1 MKKFYDLIIQK
12 FILILIC
19 SILCISAISIFTIHQ
34 RILPKIN
41 QLAKNHINTQVSDI
55 NLWFQFNREIIRQ
68 FATRFTDEELTE
80 DNHEEILY
88 LLTQYK
94 NDSNIQYE
102 SLGYI
107 TLSGNKY
114 LTDLSEFNVSDR
126 SYFKELQDSQ
136 KDVVISDVI
145 ASKSNEEQI
154 VLIVSK
160 VYDKDKNV
168 KGYISAALK
177 TEYIS
182 NLITNIAKD
191 FHVYI
196 TNSNGNVVLGDTKV
210 VADGTRYEKNLI
222 SNPNWTYVL
231 EIPSSY
237 YMNTILE
244 TIALITIVTVL
255 IILITLLL
263 VQKIVTEFVSPLQRL
278 ETVMSK
284 AKDGLLEKSNE
295 TTNIKEFYTLNS
307 SYNTMIDEIHQLLEE
322 VKEKEHQRNEAD
334 NRAMYAQIKPHF
346 LYNTLETIQAMAF
359 DHDDE
364 DVEQAIHD
372 LAVFF
377 RIGLSDNRQII
388 TLEEEIMHV
397 KSYLNIQKLRYHDI
411 LNDEWDIDNSLLKRP
426 FLKFTL
432 QPLVENAIYH
442 GVKLLNKSSTIH
454 IRVYAENDAI
464 AIDVCNAYHEIDQEH
479 IRQINEALK
488 KADIPDNNLGYG
500 LFNVN
505 ARIKH
510 QYGNEYGVILSAEN
524 HIFKSYMT
532 QPGEMK

>member
-1 MKKFYDLIIQK
+1 M
-12 FILILIC
+12 
-19 SILCISAISIFTIHQ
+19 
-34 RILPKIN
+34 
-41 QLAKNHINTQVSDI
+41 
-55 NLWFQFNREIIRQ
+55 
-68 FATRFTDEELTE
+68 
-80 DNHEEILY
+80 
-88 LLTQYK
+88 
-94 NDSNIQYE
+94 
-102 SLGYI
+102 
-107 TLSGNKY
+107 
-114 LTDLSEFNVSDR
+114 
-126 SYFKELQDSQ
+126 
-136 KDVVISDVI
+136 
-145 ASKSNEEQI
+145 
-154 VLIVSK
+154 
-160 VYDKDKNV
+160 
-168 KGYISAALK
+168 
-177 TEYIS
+177 
-182 NLITNIAKD
+182 
-191 FHVYI
+191 
-196 TNSNGNVVLGDTKV
+196 
-210 VADGTRYEKNLI
+210 
-222 SNPNWTYVL
+222 
-231 EIPSSY
+231 
-237 YMNTILE
+237 
-244 TIALITIVTVL
+244 
-255 IILITLLL
+255 
-263 VQKIVTEFVSPLQRL
+263 QRL

-411 LNDEWDIDNSLLKRP
+411 LNDEWNIDNSLLKRP

-442 GVKLLNKSSTIH
+442 GVKLLNKSSTVH
-454 IRVYAENDAI
+454 IRVYAEDDAI

-479 IRQINEALK
+479 ICQINEALK

>member
-1 MKKFYDLIIQK
+1 
-12 FILILIC
+12 
-19 SILCISAISIFTIHQ
+19 
-34 RILPKIN
+34 
-41 QLAKNHINTQVSDI
+41 
-55 NLWFQFNREIIRQ
+55 
-68 FATRFTDEELTE
+68 
-80 DNHEEILY
+80 
-88 LLTQYK
+88 
-94 NDSNIQYE
+94 
-102 SLGYI
+102 
-107 TLSGNKY
+107 
-114 LTDLSEFNVSDR
+114 
-126 SYFKELQDSQ
+126 
-136 KDVVISDVI
+136 
-145 ASKSNEEQI
+145 
-154 VLIVSK
+154 
-160 VYDKDKNV
+160 
-168 KGYISAALK
+168 
-177 TEYIS
+177 
-182 NLITNIAKD
+182 
-191 FHVYI
+191 
-196 TNSNGNVVLGDTKV
+196 
-210 VADGTRYEKNLI
+210 
-222 SNPNWTYVL
+222 
-231 EIPSSY
+231 
-237 YMNTILE
+237 
-244 TIALITIVTVL
+244 
-255 IILITLLL
+255 
-263 VQKIVTEFVSPLQRL
+263 
-278 ETVMSK
+278 
-284 AKDGLLEKSNE
+284 
-295 TTNIKEFYTLNS
+295 
-307 SYNTMIDEIHQLLEE
+307 MIDEIHQLLEE

-442 GVKLLNKSSTIH
+442 GAKLLNKSSTIH